1 MKKKIGDN
9 QIFHYHNPTG
19 EFAIEH
25 IENIQPLIDENK
37 KLQNEDHSIKE
48 ISDITGFKLSGLKT
62 IFSKGKG
69 AYFTNSTSVRQ
80 LVKKSGGA
88 NRWAYA
94 RIYSAVMGGKAKK
107 YDEKHLIKK

>member
-1 MKKKIGDN
+1 MVLTYKQK
-9 QIFHYHNPTG
+9 F
-19 EFAIEH
+19 
-25 IENIQPLIDENK
+25 NK
-37 KLQNEDHSIKE
+37 KYGFSKDEDHSIKE

-69 AYFTNSTSVRQ
+69 AYFTNPSSVRPS
-80 LVKKSGGA
+80 VKKKGGA

-107 YDEKHLIKK
+107 VDKSHLKK